1 MNSFSFDK
9 ATFVSAAVPSGSE
22 PVRWEGGSYQGTDIA
37 AQYPDGVADFITAG
51 VAMDMEPYM
60 YDEDCFESI
69 CYRNAT
75 LQVPASS
82 VERYRGIY
90 PWSRFYNIIGYNETA
105 GDVNADG
112 EVNIADINAVI
123 DQILSANYT
132 ESGDV
137 NGDHEVNIADINAI
151 IDMIL
156 SH

>member
-1 MNSFSFDK
+1 MNSNYVSDYAFENCANLTDLTISSYTNYINKDAFAGCSRLK
-9 ATFVSAAVPSGSE
+9 RIKCMATE
-22 PVRWEGGSYQGTDIA
+22 P
-37 AQYPDGVADFITAG
+37 
-51 VAMDMEPYM
+51 PYM